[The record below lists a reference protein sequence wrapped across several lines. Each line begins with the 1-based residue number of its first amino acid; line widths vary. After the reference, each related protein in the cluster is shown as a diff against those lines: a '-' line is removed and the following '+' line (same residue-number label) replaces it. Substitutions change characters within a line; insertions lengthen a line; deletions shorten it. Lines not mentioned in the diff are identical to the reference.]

1 MVSSISSAGSG
12 GSSRQCARGSPSCCS
27 DIAAPLVPFQSI
39 RQATIGRSAPET
51 QTEYAVSGRTAR
63 GRTDRRGDSF
73 VGDSTAAD
81 RTRTTLDDSP
91 RSLPTLERPLGRLAP
106 VRALAAAVG
115 TGLLA
120 GGVALALVS
129 RFGTTTVSVRDSLA
143 QPTQFAMAAAVL
155 GGLTLLITLAAW
167 LAGRRRTVD
176 LWTRQHDWEQFAT
189 AAIVLMIVILAGMS
203 WREHLPSSYDT
214 VRATLPYFTQ
224 LPTAAAATIL
234 VAIGAILV
242 LPLTI
247 HMGVSRTIGRGAVTV
262 ATAVGLVIAATV
274 GALAIHAGDDNANI
288 DHRTADSTSPPAL
301 PARVNAEAYRL
312 ELPPLNNRAEA
323 TGRQVLP
330 AGTGFI
336 VAGVDG
342 LRAYDG
348 ATGEPRWH
356 YLRRPQSGKRVF
368 ALERGTTIVTA
379 DRSVVTT
386 RWEGPSDQSHRITF
400 DAVTGRILWTSDDDN
415 DFTVDEKDR
424 PARLFDSP
432 AAEDLIVETTKRIE
446 AYDARTAAR
455 LWSTSRSDSGCKS
468 TDAPIQVTA
477 DAIYHLLK
485 CGSTWRVTALSARTG
500 DVVGSRD
507 LPGNSEPDLDL
518 LSNTLMASWGGPG
531 AAYLLA
537 NAPDQLASAPIRSG
551 TRPSVADPDGPAVLV
566 KQPDSAPAAEHT
578 AALTSIHDTAST
590 PVPELTAWSR
600 DSLIFLT
607 DQIINLN
614 FEESPTLSL
623 WDRRNLSSPSTTPFA
638 SSCRP
643 KQTVPHLLLISS
655 AVLMVCQNNE
665 AIGDATLDIIGFR

>member
-1 MVSSISSAGSG
+1 M
-12 GSSRQCARGSPSCCS
+12 
-27 DIAAPLVPFQSI
+27 
-39 RQATIGRSAPET
+39 
-51 QTEYAVSGRTAR
+51 
-63 GRTDRRGDSF
+63 
-73 VGDSTAAD
+73 GDSTAAD

-91 RSLPTLERPLGRLAP
+91 RSLPTLERPLGRLARL
-106 VRALAAAVG
+106 RAVAAAAG

-120 GGVALALVS
+120 GGVVLALVS
-129 RFGTTTVSVRDSLA
+129 RFGTTAISVRDSLA

-155 GGLTLLITLAAW
+155 GGLTLLIALAAW

-176 LWTRQHDWEQFAT
+176 LWSRQHDWEQFAT

-214 VRATLPYFTQ
+214 LRATLPYFTQ

-247 HMGVSRTIGRGAVTV
+247 HMGVSRTIGRGTVTV
-262 ATAVGLVIAATV
+262 ATAAGLVIAATV

-312 ELPPLNNRAEA
+312 ELPPLNNRPEA

-368 ALERGTTIVTA
+368 ALERGSAAVTA

-386 RWEGPSDQSHRITF
+386 RWNGPGFDDRRITF
-400 DAVTGRILWTSDDDN
+400 DAVTGEILWTSEQTTDYTSDG
-415 DFTVDEKDR
+415 EGG
-424 PARLFDSP
+424 RLLDTLTG
-432 AAEDLIVETTKRIE
+432 DTLIVETEREIKG
-446 AYDARTAAR
+446 YDARTGAR
-455 LWSTSRSDSGCKS
+455 RWSASKS
-468 TDAPIQVTA
+468 TPDCLRTDTPTEVTA
-477 DAIYHLLK
+477 TTLYRVVR
-485 CGSTWRVTALSARTG
+485 CGSTGRIIALSASTG
-500 DVVGSRD
+500 DIVATRD
-507 LPGNSEPDLDL
+507 IPDDDQPNLTL
-518 LSNTLMASWGGPG
+518 MSNTLMASWHSNGRK
-531 AAYLLA
+531 YLLTD
-537 NAPDQLASAPIRSG
+537 NPENLASAPVRTAG
-551 TRPSVADPDGPAVLV
+551 WPFAADPVGPAVLV
-566 KQPDSAPAAEHT
+566 
-578 AALTSIHDTAST
+578 ALTEDPDATLTSTGDPAST
-590 PVPELTAWSR
+590 PIPGFTRWT
-600 DSLIFLT
+600 DSSVQLLT
-607 DQIINLN
+607 DEIVNLN
-614 FEESPTLSL
+614 FDDAPSL
-623 WDRRNLSSPSTTPFA
+623 TRWDRRNLSAPSTIPFD
-638 SSCRP
+638 STCRP
-643 KQTVPHLLLISS
+643 KQTQPKLLTISS
-655 AVLMVCQNNE
+655 AVLVVCQNNE